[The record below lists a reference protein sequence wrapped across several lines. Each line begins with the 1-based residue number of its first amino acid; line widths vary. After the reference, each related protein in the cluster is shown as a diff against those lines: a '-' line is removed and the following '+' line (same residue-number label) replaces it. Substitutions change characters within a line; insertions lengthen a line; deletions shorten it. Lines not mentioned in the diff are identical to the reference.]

1 MARHRTKTVNFQISS
16 KEFIEIFVTLGE
28 KFLEGMDYSLDYNSK
43 NLVYT
48 LNGDNEEIT
57 EVLNNLQEIY
67 RQLKPMFKRTSEE
80 LPYVINIELLSRFIG
95 MGLDAASFVILL
107 QMNGVDAKIDDKIVI
122 TSAEYQEILK
132 LANEVK
138 KASERLPHGI
148 TRVIKRMILPL
159 LCKYPMNDGDDFL
172 YIAEELKVI
181 TMDKESWRITCSIEE
196 GIRRIE
202 EKENEFES
210 IIAKYEEGLMEEEFS
225 PIPLFGSENRIVFIG
240 SPEKKD
246 K

>member
-1 MARHRTKTVNFQISS
+1 
-16 KEFIEIFVTLGE
+16 
-28 KFLEGMDYSLDYNSK
+28 
-43 NLVYT
+43 
-48 LNGDNEEIT
+48 
-57 EVLNNLQEIY
+57 VLNNLQEIY
-67 RQLKPMFKRTSEE
+67 RQLKPMFRRTSEE

-210 IIAKYEEGLMEEEFS
+210 IIAKYEEGLMEEEYS